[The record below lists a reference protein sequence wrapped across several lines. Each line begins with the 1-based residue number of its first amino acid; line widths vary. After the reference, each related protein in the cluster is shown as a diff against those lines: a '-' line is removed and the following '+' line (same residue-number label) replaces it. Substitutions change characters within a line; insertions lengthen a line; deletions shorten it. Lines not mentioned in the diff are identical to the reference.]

1 MLVEGKASDPK
12 PVLSGVPQGTVLGP
26 LLFNVYI
33 NDISKGLSK
42 GTKLKLFADDSLL
55 YRIIRTV
62 QDSLILQKDLLTL
75 QEWEIKWKMQFHPGK
90 CQLIRITNKI
100 NPIENNYTIHGV
112 IVEKTESAKYLGVVI
127 NSSLK
132 WKDHYQEINKKVNS
146 ILGLLQRNFSRCST
160 DIKSKCYTTLVR
172 PRLEYGGAVWDP
184 HTKSD
189 IEFLEKMQKRGAR
202 FATNNYKMETGNT
215 KLNLDKLGWDTLEE
229 RRLKAKVSLFHKA
242 RLKLI
247 DIPTAHLNFKRRTTR
262 LGGEGEGYERDFSP
276 VDAHRFS
283 FYPSTTNLWNHLPTD
298 AKCCED
304 INLFTTELQKINLT
318 ALKSRISVN

>member
-1 MLVEGKASDPK
+1 MLVEGMTSDPK

-26 LLFNVYI
+26 LLFNIYI

-55 YRIIRTV
+55 YRIIKTA
-62 QDSLILQKDLLTL
+62 QDYLILQKDLNKL

-112 IVEKTESAKYLGVVI
+112 IAEKTESVSYLGVVI

-146 ILGLLQRNFSRCST
+146 ILGLLQRNLSRCST

-172 PRLEYGGAVWDP
+172 PRLEYGSAVWDTR
-184 HTKSD
+184 TKSD
-189 IEFLEKMQKRGAR
+189 VEFLEKMQKG
-202 FATNNYKMETGNT
+202 GQD
-215 KLNLDKLGWDTLEE
+215 LL
-229 RRLKAKVSLFHKA
+229 
-242 RLKLI
+242 LI
-247 DIPTAHLNFKRRTTR
+247 TIKWRQEAHN
-262 LGGEGEGYERDFSP
+262 
-276 VDAHRFS
+276 
-283 FYPSTTNLWNHLPTD
+283 
-298 AKCCED
+298 
-304 INLFTTELQKINLT
+304 
-318 ALKSRISVN
+318 